1 MTIYNLSL
9 IIDNKNTLY
18 NIFLLL
24 LARENYPYEPKQER
38 DEVLSVTK
46 IKNKK
51 LECAKIL
58 LFLLTEQ
65 NNKKC
70 TVKINDYL
78 SVTKRD
84 IKNLKDIKIAINNL
98 TDLKVYYY
106 NNKCQL
112 KTTPVFD
119 FIYIKSNNIHFRFS
133 DYIKSKIN
141 ICGRGHKLVSV
152 NPQIFVD
159 EGYRCHAKN
168 RLKLLLNFA
177 IITNVLICSES
188 KSELATAEKD
198 EFYDIIYKTKNDL
211 YKNLKMI
218 DCLYNNIKKQV
229 DFHML

>member
-1 MTIYNLSL
+1 MFIYNHPL

-24 LARENYPYEPKQER
+24 LARENYPYKTKQKR
-38 DEVLSVTK
+38 DAVLSVTK

-98 TDLKVYYY
+98 ARLKVNYY
-106 NNKCQL
+106 NNKSHL
-112 KTTPVFD
+112 KSTLIFD
-119 FIYIKSNNIHFRFS
+119 YIYFKNDNIYYKFS

-141 ICGRGHKLVSV
+141 ICGRGHKVVSV

-159 EGYRCHAKN
+159 LEYRCHAKN
-168 RLKLLLNFA
+168 RLKFLLNLA
-177 IITNVLICSES
+177 IITNVLSCSES
-188 KSELATAEKD
+188 KLKLTVKEK
-198 EFYDIIYKTKNDL
+198 EYFYNIIYKTKNGNI
-211 YKNLKMI
+211 KKHNMI
-218 DCLYNNIKKQV
+218 DCLYNNIKMQV
-229 DFHML
+229 NYHLI

>member
-1 MTIYNLSL
+1 MFIYNHPL

-18 NIFLLL
+18 HIFLLL

-84 IKNLKDIKIAINNL
+84 IKNLKDIRIAINNL
-98 TDLKVYYY
+98 ARLKVNYY
-106 NNKCQL
+106 NNKSRL
-112 KTTPVFD
+112 KSAPIFD
-119 FIYIKSNNIHFRFS
+119 YIYFKNDNIYYKFS

-141 ICGRGHKLVSV
+141 ICGRGHKLASV
-152 NPQIFVD
+152 NPKIFVD
-159 EGYRCHAKN
+159 EDYRCHAKN
-168 RLKLLLNFA
+168 RLKFLLNLA
-177 IITNVLICSES
+177 IITNVLSCSES
-188 KSELATAEKD
+188 KPELAPAEKD
-198 EFYDIIYKTKNDL
+198 EFYNIIYKTKNDL
-211 YKNLKMI
+211 LKNLKMI
-218 DCLYNNIKKQV
+218 DCLYNNIKNQV
-229 DFHML
+229 D

>member
-1 MTIYNLSL
+1 MFIYNPLL

-24 LARENYPYEPKQER
+24 LARENYPYKTKQKR
-38 DEVLSVTK
+38 DAISSVTK
-46 IKNKK
+46 IKSKK

-84 IKNLKDIKIAINNL
+84 IKNLNDIKTAIKNL
-98 TDLKVYYY
+98 ALLRVDYY
-106 NNKCQL
+106 NNKSRL
-112 KTTPVFD
+112 KSTLIFD
-119 FIYIKSNNIHFRFS
+119 YIYFKNDKIYFKFS

-152 NPQIFVD
+152 NPKIFVD

-168 RLKLLLNFA
+168 RLKFLLNLA
-177 IITNVLICSES
+177 IITYELSCSES
-188 KSELATAEKD
+188 KLKLTVKEKYH
-198 EFYDIIYKTKNDL
+198 FYNIIYKTKNGNI
-211 YKNLKMI
+211 KKHNMI
-218 DCLYNNIKKQV
+218 DCLYNNIKMQV
-229 DFHML
+229 NYHLI

>member
-1 MTIYNLSL
+1 MFIYSPSL

-18 NIFLLL
+18 HIFLLL
-24 LARENYPYEPKQER
+24 LARENYPYKTKQKR
-38 DEVLSVTK
+38 DAILSVTK

-98 TDLKVYYY
+98 ARLKVNYY
-106 NNKCQL
+106 NNKSRL
-112 KTTPVFD
+112 KSAPIFD
-119 FIYIKSNNIHFRFS
+119 YIYLKNNNIYYKFS
-133 DYIKSKIN
+133 DYIKSKTN

-152 NPQIFVD
+152 NPKIFVD

-168 RLKLLLNFA
+168 RLKFLLNLA
-177 IITNVLICSES
+177 IITNVLSCSES

-198 EFYDIIYKTKNDL
+198 EFYNIIYKTKNDL
-211 YKNLKMI
+211 NKNSKMI
-218 DCLYNNIKKQV
+218 DCLYNNIKKAS
-229 DFHML
+229 

>member
-1 MTIYNLSL
+1 MFIYNPLL

-24 LARENYPYEPKQER
+24 LARENYPYEPKQKR
-38 DEVLSVTK
+38 DAVLSVTK

-58 LFLLTEQ
+58 LFLLTVQ
-65 NNKKC
+65 NGQDRVVN
-70 TVKINDYL
+70 INNYL
-78 SVTKRD
+78 SATKRD
-84 IKNLKDIKIAINNL
+84 IKNLKDIRIAINNL
-98 TDLKVYYY
+98 ARLKVNYY
-106 NNKCQL
+106 NNQSRL
-112 KTTPVFD
+112 KSAPIFD
-119 FIYIKSNNIHFRFS
+119 YIYFKNDNIYYKFS

-152 NPQIFVD
+152 NPKIFVD

-168 RLKLLLNFA
+168 RLKFLLNLA
-177 IITNVLICSES
+177 IITYELSCSES
-188 KSELATAEKD
+188 KSELATAEID

-211 YKNLKMI
+211 YKNSKTI

>member
-38 DEVLSVTK
+38 DAISSVTK

-58 LFLLTEQ
+58 LFLLTVQ
-65 NNKKC
+65 NSQDHVIN
-70 TVKINDYL
+70 INDYL

-159 EGYRCHAKN
+159 SDYRCHAKN
-168 RLKLLLNFA
+168 RLKFLLNLA
-177 IITNVLICSES
+177 IITNVLSCSES
-188 KSELATAEKD
+188 KLKLTVKEK
-198 EFYDIIYKTKNDL
+198 EYFYNIIYKTKNGNI
-211 YKNLKMI
+211 KKHKMI
-218 DCLYNNIKKQV
+218 DCLYNNINNQV
-229 DFHML
+229 N

>member
-1 MTIYNLSL
+1 MFIYNPLL

-24 LARENYPYEPKQER
+24 LARENYPYKTKQKR
-38 DEVLSVTK
+38 DAVLSVTK

-58 LFLLTEQ
+58 LFLLTVQ
-65 NNKKC
+65 NNENRV
-70 TVKINDYL
+70 VKINDYL

-84 IKNLKDIKIAINNL
+84 IKNLKDIRIAINNL
-98 TDLKVYYY
+98 ADLKVYYY

-112 KTTPVFD
+112 KTTLVFD
-119 FIYIKSNNIHFRFS
+119 FIYIKSKNIHFRFS

-168 RLKLLLNFA
+168 RLKFLLNLA
-177 IITNVLICSES
+177 IITNVLSCSES
-188 KSELATAEKD
+188 KPELATAEQD
-198 EFYDIIYKTKNDL
+198 EFYNIIYKTKNDP
-211 YKNLKMI
+211 YKSSKNI
-218 DCLYNNIKKQV
+218 AFLYNNIKKQV

>member
-1 MTIYNLSL
+1 MFIYNPLL

-18 NIFLLL
+18 NIFLLI
-24 LARENYPYEPKQER
+24 LAKENYTHEPKQQR
-38 DEVLSVTK
+38 DAVLSVTK

-98 TDLKVYYY
+98 ALLRVDYY
-106 NNKCQL
+106 NNKSRL
-112 KTTPVFD
+112 KSAPIFD
-119 FIYIKSNNIHFRFS
+119 YIYFKNDNIYYKFS

-152 NPQIFVD
+152 NPKIFVD

-168 RLKLLLNFA
+168 RLKFLLNLA
-177 IITNVLICSES
+177 IITNVLSCSES

-198 EFYDIIYKTKNDL
+198 EFYNIIYKTKNDL
-211 YKNLKMI
+211 SKNSKTI

>member
-1 MTIYNLSL
+1 MIIYNPSL

-38 DEVLSVTK
+38 DAISSVTK

-84 IKNLKDIKIAINNL
+84 IKNLKDIRIAINNL
-98 TDLKVYYY
+98 ARLKVNYY
-106 NNKCQL
+106 NNKSRL
-112 KTTPVFD
+112 KSAPIFD
-119 FIYIKSNNIHFRFS
+119 YIYLKNDNIYFKFS
-133 DYIKSKIN
+133 DYIESKIN
-141 ICGRGHKLVSV
+141 IRGRGHDEVSI

-159 EGYRCHAKN
+159 LDYRCHAKN
-168 RLKLLLNFA
+168 RLKFLLNFA
-177 IITNVLICSES
+177 IITNVLSCSES
-188 KSELATAEKD
+188 KPELATAEKD
-198 EFYDIIYKTKNDL
+198 EFYNIIYKTKNDL
-211 YKNLKMI
+211 NKNSKMI

>member
-38 DEVLSVTK
+38 DAISSVTK

-58 LFLLTEQ
+58 LFLLTVQ
-65 NNKKC
+65 NSQDHVIN
-70 TVKINDYL
+70 INDYL
-78 SVTKRD
+78 SATKRD

-152 NPQIFVD
+152 NPKIFVD
-159 EGYRCHAKN
+159 EDYRCHAKN
-168 RLKLLLNFA
+168 RLKFLLNLA
-177 IITNVLICSES
+177 IITNVLSCSES
-188 KSELATAEKD
+188 KLKLTVKEKYH
-198 EFYDIIYKTKNDL
+198 FYNIIYKTKNGNI
-211 YKNLKMI
+211 KKHNMI
-218 DCLYNNIKKQV
+218 DCLYNNIKNQV
-229 DFHML
+229 D

>member
-1 MTIYNLSL
+1 MFIYNHPL

-24 LARENYPYEPKQER
+24 LARENYPYKTKQKR
-38 DEVLSVTK
+38 DAVLSVTK

-98 TDLKVYYY
+98 ARLKVNYY
-106 NNKCQL
+106 NNKSRL
-112 KTTPVFD
+112 KSAPIFD
-119 FIYIKSNNIHFRFS
+119 YIYLKNNNIYYKFS
-133 DYIKSKIN
+133 DYIKSKTN

-152 NPQIFVD
+152 NPKIFVD

-168 RLKLLLNFA
+168 RLKFLLNLA
-177 IITNVLICSES
+177 IITNVLSCSES

-198 EFYDIIYKTKNDL
+198 EFYNIIYKTKNDL
-211 YKNLKMI
+211 SKNSTMI

>member
-18 NIFLLL
+18 NVFLLL
-24 LARENYPYEPKQER
+24 LARENYPYKTKQKR
-38 DEVLSVTK
+38 DAVLSVTK

-58 LFLLTEQ
+58 LFLLTVQ
-65 NNKKC
+65 NNQNQFAEL
-70 TVKINDYL
+70 NDYL
-78 SVTKRD
+78 SATKRD
-84 IKNLKDIKIAINNL
+84 IKNLKDIRIAINNL
-98 TDLKVYYY
+98 ADLKVYYY

-112 KTTPVFD
+112 KTTFVFD

-133 DYIKSKIN
+133 DYIKSKTN
-141 ICGRGHKLVSV
+141 ICGRGHELVSV

-159 EGYRCHAKN
+159 SEYRCHAKN
-168 RLKLLLNFA
+168 RLKFLLNLA
-177 IITNVLICSES
+177 IITYELSCSES

-198 EFYDIIYKTKNDL
+198 EFYNIIYKTKNDL
-211 YKNLKMI
+211 SKNSTMI